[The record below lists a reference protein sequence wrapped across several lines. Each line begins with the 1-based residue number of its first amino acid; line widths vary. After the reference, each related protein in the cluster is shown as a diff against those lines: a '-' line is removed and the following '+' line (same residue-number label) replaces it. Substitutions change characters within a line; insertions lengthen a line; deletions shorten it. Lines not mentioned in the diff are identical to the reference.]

1 MNNGIENAVQE
12 AIREAVESELNAI
25 KYNIT
30 NLLGG
35 LLYSLKLEIE
45 KKGGVGDIDTLIRIA
60 VDSSKYDGPE
70 GEEYPVWNQEHP
82 AAVKILKRLE
92 DALQEH
98 GIEQSWNIGRA
109 KWRKNEA
116 DK

>member
-1 MNNGIENAVQE
+1 MNRYDNAVQE
-12 AIREAVESELNAI
+12 AIQEAVERELSAI

-30 NLLGG
+30 NVIGG

-45 KKGGVGDIDTLIRIA
+45 KKGGVSDIDTLVRIV

-70 GEEYPVWNQEHP
+70 GEEYPVWNDDNP
-82 AAVKILKRLE
+82 DAVKIVKRLQ

-109 KWRKNEA
+109 NHLKKG
-116 DK
+116 